1 MALHKTFY
9 VWFFCWLDPQFYSQ
23 TMVLHDS
30 AQSMGSG
37 GGGVRDPYFIEDMFF
52 FQFCFFLTGR
62 YMTYKFGACFFELNT

>member
-9 VWFFCWLDPQFYSQ
+9 VWFFCWLDPQFYSE

-37 GGGVRDPYFIEDMFF
+37 GGASEIPI
-52 FQFCFFLTGR
+52 L
-62 YMTYKFGACFFELNT
+62 